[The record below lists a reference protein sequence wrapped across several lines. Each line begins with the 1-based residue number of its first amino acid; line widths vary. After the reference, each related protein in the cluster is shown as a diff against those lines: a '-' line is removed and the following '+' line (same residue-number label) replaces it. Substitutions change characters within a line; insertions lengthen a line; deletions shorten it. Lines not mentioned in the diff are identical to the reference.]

1 MSDNTP
7 GQAERVVIYT
17 DAERLAELEAKGI
30 QPRETIELLDYDV
43 QLLSVEVLDPGQR
56 QKVMRKRYLLR
67 F

>member
-1 MSDNTP
+1 M
-7 GQAERVVIYT
+7 IYT

-56 QKVMRKRYLLR
+56 QKVLRKRYLLR